1 MARYFAQAQRK
12 DADATKPPG
21 PGYVGAINDEYLKHK
36 ITEMMKAF
44 ERMTKKVFGQ
54 NAVQL
59 TSPKKIERKDGK
71 IKSFI
76 TGVNYISDLNNLADF
91 MIRVWK
97 LDKPCYLGS

>member
-54 NAVQL
+54 NVVQL
-59 TSPKKIERKDGK
+59 TSLKQAENGLQSRSSENGK
-71 IKSFI
+71 
-76 TGVNYISDLNNLADF
+76 NA
-91 MIRVWK
+91 VWHYGLK
-97 LDKPCYLGS
+97 LQ

>member
-54 NAVQL
+54 NVVQL
-59 TSPKKIERKDGK
+59 TSLKNLRHIKQYCCCPCDEYFLVDDVVLQRKKKMER
-71 IKSFI
+71 
-76 TGVNYISDLNNLADF
+76 
-91 MIRVWK
+91 
-97 LDKPCYLGS
+97 